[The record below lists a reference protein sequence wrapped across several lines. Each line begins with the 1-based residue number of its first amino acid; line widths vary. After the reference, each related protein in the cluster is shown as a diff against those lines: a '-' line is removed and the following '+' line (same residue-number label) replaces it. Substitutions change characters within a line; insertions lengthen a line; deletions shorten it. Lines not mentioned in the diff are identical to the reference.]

1 MHCRHPASLAAQ
13 AAVRNRAKDVVR
25 RWTLGL
31 ASIAVLC
38 GGSDLAAQEIRGRVV
53 DAQNGAP
60 VGLAAIIVL
69 DPDRKPVFTRA
80 ADVEGFYSFSLP
92 SSGEYY
98 LVVERLG
105 YFENES
111 PLLAVEAS
119 GSYGVDIEMRPE
131 PFRLDPLEVTVDN
144 ERLENFLTLT
154 FGQHPASLPGYR
166 SIQGIRLEEAKVK
179 AADNTDLLR
188 WLYIP
193 VSHGRRGVCVNVY
206 GGGLAGRSTMDQIN
220 ARAAELDPEAQCGA
234 LYVDGYRCRNE
245 HIESIAMDRVGV
257 VVTLSGSVHLYTRD
271 FDWTFRPGGGAPAC

>member
-1 MHCRHPASLAAQ
+1 MA
-13 AAVRNRAKDVVR
+13 
-25 RWTLGL
+25 L
-31 ASIAVLC
+31 ASMAFIC
-38 GGSDLAAQEIRGRVV
+38 GGAGLSAQDITGRIV

-60 VGLAAIIVL
+60 IGLAAIIVL
-69 DPDRKPVFTRA
+69 DTDRKPVFTRA
-80 ADVEGFYSFSLP
+80 ADVEGFYSLSLP
-92 SSGEYY
+92 RSGEYY

-144 ERLENFLTLT
+144 ERLEDFLTLT

-166 SIQGIRLEEAKVK
+166 AIQGIRLQEAKVK
-179 AADNTDLLR
+179 AVDNTDLLR

-193 VSHGRRGVCVNVY
+193 VSHGLKVCVNVY
-206 GGGLAGRSTMDQIN
+206 GGGLPGRSTMDRIN
-220 ARAAELDPEAQCGA
+220 ERSAELDLEAQCGA

-245 HIESIAMDRVGV
+245 HIESIVMDRIAV
-257 VVTLSGSVHLYTRD
+257 VVTLSGSVHLYTRE
-271 FDWTFRPGGGAPAC
+271 FDWTFRPGGGALAC